1 MCGLIRVSNSTE
13 STWVA
18 SPTPSKRA
26 WLRFKRHRMGFAS
39 LVLFVVMTV
48 LSLGAE
54 LISNDKPLLARYDG
68 RITLPKSPTPVVHRR
83 TTGWALTT
91 GGAMSWPD

>member
-1 MCGLIRVSNSTE
+1 
-13 STWVA
+13 
-18 SPTPSKRA
+18 
-26 WLRFKRHRMGFAS
+26 MGFAS

-68 RITLPKSPTPVVHRR
+68 RWFVPLVQNLPETVFGGDFDTPTDFLDPYIQGQFAKQATGRFTPSTP
-83 TTGWALTT
+83 TTTA
-91 GGAMSWPD
+91 P